1 MLLLLTVVLSKGD
14 PRKSSGSTFISR
26 SSSSGGT
33 VDTPYERGGCII
45 WVLISGLF
53 LKVTTRTD
61 ETKLTSLSSCLA
73 LFMMPWNC
81 AIVQAFHA
89 SFDVGVQSRSSWSN
103 LEENEARLS
112 NKDGEKTYA
121 PREV

>member
-53 LKVTTRTD
+53 LKVTTRTGGINGRN
-61 ETKLTSLSSCLA
+61 ETRVLELLLGPVHDALELRNSPGLPCL
-73 LFMMPWNC
+73 LRRWRP
-81 AIVQAFHA
+81 I
-89 SFDVGVQSRSSWSN
+89 
-103 LEENEARLS
+103 
-112 NKDGEKTYA
+112 
-121 PREV
+121 